1 MPCPACRGPEGLVR
15 VRTRG
20 VVLGERHYRCQDCRA
35 VWCCP
40 EFPPGA
46 PLVRLG
52 AVIETHAEPVVVA
65 LPAAPV
71 RRLVGWDRGAG

>member
-1 MPCPACRGPEGLVR
+1 VR
-15 VRTRG
+15 SRR
-20 VVLGERHYRCQDCRA
+20 VLADERVYKCADCGAAWR
-35 VWCCP
+35 CP
-40 EFPPGA
+40 EFPPDA

-71 RRLVGWDRGAG
+71 RRLVGWDRGAE